1 MSLLLLRDLE
11 WLALILTLT
20 ILSFTVLAAT
30 RPRAPG
36 QARTDSETEP

>member
-11 WLALILTLT
+11 WLALILALT

-30 RPRAPG
+30 RRPRSIADGERDGKP
-36 QARTDSETEP
+36 